1 MVEMQPFVQRGQYM
15 KKGITGIGL
24 LIAALFTC
32 GFTAPCE
39 QVITG
44 RTMGTTYS
52 IKVVSDRFS
61 DIAAFTD
68 AIDQRLKEINQS
80 MSTYIQNSEISRFNR
95 FRNTTRRFAVSRD
108 FWDVMKVAQKLY
120 LLTAGAWDGTVN
132 PLVNLWGFGSR
143 DREETI
149 PPRYDIDRV
158 LTEIGFKYITI
169 GKTEP
174 YLKKEIP
181 KVTLDLG
188 SIAKGYGVDQVA
200 ELIRRR
206 GYKDFL
212 VEIGGEVYV
221 SGRRKDGTPWRIGI
235 NQPVPGAPLNQVYR
249 VVSIQDKAMA
259 TSGDYRNFFIKD
271 GVRYSHIMDP
281 RTGYPVRNRVVSAS
295 VIAENCTF
303 ADGLATA
310 LIVLGPE
317 KSISVVERLD
327 AVECFVVSQQSDG
340 ALIDRAS
347 AGFPIL
353 P

>member
-1 MVEMQPFVQRGQYM
+1 M
-15 KKGITGIGL
+15 KKGMTGIGL

-32 GFTAPCE
+32 GFTAPRE

-52 IKVVSDRFS
+52 IKVISDRLL
-61 DIAAFTD
+61 DTAAFKA
-68 AIDQRLKEINQS
+68 AIDDRLKEINQS
-80 MSTYIQNSEISRFNR
+80 MSTYIKDSEISRFNR
-95 FRNTTRRFAVSRD
+95 LRDTTHRFEVSKD
-108 FWDVMKVAQKLY
+108 FWDVMKVAQRLY
-120 LLTAGAWDGTVN
+120 LLTEGAWDGTVN
-132 PLVNLWGFGSR
+132 PLVNLWGFGSSQKER
-143 DREETI
+143 TI
-149 PPRYDIDRV
+149 PPRHDIDRV
-158 LTEIGFKYITI
+158 LKEIGFKYITV

-181 KVTLDLG
+181 EVTLDLG

-200 ELIRRR
+200 RLIRPR
-206 GYKDFL
+206 GCRDFL

-295 VIAENCTF
+295 VIADNCTF

-310 LIVLGPE
+310 LIVLSPE
-317 KSISVVERLD
+317 KAISLVKRLD
-327 AVECFVVSQQSDG
+327 AVECFLVSQQSDG

-347 AGFPIL
+347 AGFPIRK
-353 P
+353 